1 MLEVAIRQ
9 QLGRFTLDVE
19 FRSDARVVALFGR
32 SGSGKSSVLNAI
44 AGITHPD
51 SGRIVL
57 DGEVFFQ
64 SGQRRDETTKDFG
77 RAPQPLPK
85 GLGFALRRNPTVF
98 ARPEQRQ
105 IGYVF
110 QDGLLF
116 PHLTV
121 EGNLFYGRPAV
132 QHGIAAE
139 RVISLLG
146 LSALLKRKPVALSGG
161 EQQRVAIGRAL
172 LSAPRLLLLDE
183 PLAALDAPRKAEI
196 LQYIELLRD
205 EFRIPIVLVSHAM
218 EEVTRLADTLVL
230 MDDGKVVASGSV
242 ESLMGRLDL
251 HPFTGRH
258 EAGAII
264 ETTVG
269 RHDEADDITELHF
282 QGGVL
287 RAPGVSALSGE
298 RVRVR
303 IRSRDVALALTEPQD
318 ISMLNILPGIITALR
333 EDGGATVDVQVQIGA
348 GESGAKLIARITRH
362 SASRLGLRAGLRIF
376 ALVKAISL
384 DRRSVGYA

>member
-1 MLEVAIRQ
+1 MLEVAIQQ
-9 QLGRFTLDVE
+9 QLGRFRLDVE
-19 FRSDARVVALFGR
+19 FKSDAAVVALFGR

-44 AGITHPD
+44 AGITQPAA
-51 SGRIVL
+51 GRIVL
-57 DGEVFFQ
+57 NSEVIQ
-64 SGQRRDETTKDFG
+64 DSKARI
-77 RAPQPLPK
+77 
-85 GLGFALRRNPTVF
+85 FAK
-98 ARPEQRQ
+98 PEMRH

-121 EGNLFYGRPAV
+121 ERNLFYGAKAAHPD
-132 QHGIAAE
+132 IAAD

-146 LSALLKRKPVALSGG
+146 LSALLARNPAALSGG
-161 EQQRVAIGRAL
+161 EKQRVAIGRAL
-172 LSAPRLLLLDE
+172 LSSPRLLLLDE

-205 EFRIPIVLVSHAM
+205 EFRIPIVLVSHAL
-218 EEVTRLADTLVL
+218 EEVARLADTLVL
-230 MDDGKVVASGSV
+230 MDEGRVIASGSV

-251 HPFTGRH
+251 FPLTGRH

-264 ETTVG
+264 ETTVSA
-269 RHDEADDITELHF
+269 HDEAADITTLRF
-282 QGGVL
+282 PGGEL
-287 RAPGVSALSGE
+287 RAAGVASLPGE

-303 IRSRDVALALTEPQD
+303 IRARDVALALSEPRD
-318 ISMLNILPGIITALR
+318 ISMLNILPGTITALR
-333 EDGGATVDVQVQIGA
+333 EDAGATVDVQVQIGEA
-348 GESGAKLIARITRH
+348 RLIARITRH
-362 SASRLGLRAGLRIF
+362 SASRLGLKPGLRIF

>member
-1 MLEVAIRQ
+1 MLEVAIRHT
-9 QLGRFTLDVE
+9 LGRFKLEVE
-19 FRSDARVVALFGR
+19 FQSDARVIALFGR

-44 AGITHPD
+44 AGIARPD
-51 SGRIVL
+51 SGRIAL
-57 DGEVFFQ
+57 NGEVFQ
-64 SGQRRDETTKDFG
+64 DSTQRI
-77 RAPQPLPK
+77 
-85 GLGFALRRNPTVF
+85 FAKPE
-98 ARPEQRQ
+98 ARHV
-105 IGYVF
+105 GYVF

-121 EGNLFYGRPAV
+121 ERNLFYGAKTA
-132 QHGIAAE
+132 QNGIAPD
-139 RVISLLG
+139 RVINLLG
-146 LSALLKRKPVALSGG
+146 LSALLSRQPAALSGG
-161 EQQRVAIGRAL
+161 EKQRVAIGRAL
-172 LSAPRLLLLDE
+172 LSSPRLLLLDE

-218 EEVTRLADTLVL
+218 EEVARLADTLVL

-269 RHDEADDITELHF
+269 AHDETTDITTLHF
-282 QGGVL
+282 PGGVL
-287 RAPGVSALSGE
+287 HAPGVASLPGE

-303 IRSRDVALALTEPQD
+303 IRARDVALALTEPKD
-318 ISMLNILPGIITALR
+318 ISMLNILPGTIAVLR
-333 EDGGATVDVQVQIGA
+333 EDAGATVDVQVQV
-348 GESGAKLIARITRH
+348 GEAKLIARITRH
-362 SASRLGLRAGLRIF
+362 SAARLKLTPGLRIF

>member
-1 MLEVAIRQ
+1 MLEVSICQ
-9 QLGRFTLDVE
+9 QLGRFKLDVA
-19 FRSDARVVALFGR
+19 FQSDARVIALFGR

-44 AGITHPD
+44 AGITRPD
-51 SGRIVL
+51 EGRIGL
-57 DGEVFFQ
+57 NGEVFHDTE
-64 SGQRRDETTKDFG
+64 RRI
-77 RAPQPLPK
+77 
-85 GLGFALRRNPTVF
+85 F
-98 ARPEQRQ
+98 ARPEARH

-116 PHLTV
+116 PHLSV
-121 EGNLFYGRPAV
+121 ERNLFYGAKAT
-132 QHGIAAE
+132 QNGIAPD
-139 RVISLLG
+139 RVINLLG
-146 LSALLKRKPVALSGG
+146 LSALLARKPASLSGG
-161 EQQRVAIGRAL
+161 EKQRVAIGRAL
-172 LSAPRLLLLDE
+172 LSTPRLLLLDE

-218 EEVTRLADTLVL
+218 EEVARLADTLVL
-230 MDDGKVVASGSV
+230 MDEGRVVASGSV

-264 ETTVG
+264 ETVVG
-269 RHDEADDITELHF
+269 AHDEAADITTLKF
-282 QGGVL
+282 AGGQL
-287 RAPGVSALSGE
+287 YAPGVASLPGE

-303 IRSRDVALALTEPQD
+303 IRARDVALALTEPHD
-318 ISMLNILPGIITALR
+318 ISMLNILPGTITALR
-333 EDGGATVDVQVQIGA
+333 EDAGATMDVQIQLGA
-348 GESGAKLIARITRH
+348 GEGDAKLIARITRH
-362 SASRLGLRAGLRIF
+362 SASRLALKPGMRIF

>member
-1 MLEVAIRQ
+1 VRKGKDMLEVAIRQ
-9 QLGRFTLDVE
+9 QLGRFKLDVA
-19 FRSDARVVALFGR
+19 FQSDARVVALFGR
-32 SGSGKSSVLNAI
+32 SGSGKSSVINAI
-44 AGITHPD
+44 AGVSRPD
-51 SGRIVL
+51 TGRIVL
-57 DGEVFFQ
+57 DGEVFYDSTLRIFAKPET
-64 SGQRRDETTKDFG
+64 RR
-77 RAPQPLPK
+77 
-85 GLGFALRRNPTVF
+85 
-98 ARPEQRQ
+98 

-116 PHLTV
+116 PHLSV
-121 EGNLFYGRPAV
+121 ERNLSYGRKPQQSA
-132 QHGIAAE
+132 QETE

-146 LSALLKRKPVALSGG
+146 LGSLLARKPDALSGG
-161 EQQRVAIGRAL
+161 EKQRVAIGRAL
-172 LSAPRLLLLDE
+172 LSSPRLLLLDE
-183 PLAALDAPRKAEI
+183 PLAALDSPRKAEI

-218 EEVTRLADTLVL
+218 EEVARLADTLVL
-230 MDDGKVVASGSV
+230 MDEGKVVASGSV

-269 RHDEADDITELHF
+269 THDEASDITTLNFPGGQLH
-282 QGGVL
+282 
-287 RAPGVSALSGE
+287 APGVASLSGE

-303 IRSRDVALALTEPQD
+303 IRARDVALALTEPQD
-318 ISMLNILPGIITALR
+318 ISMLNILPGTITALR
-333 EDGGATVDVQVQIGA
+333 EDAGATVDVQVQV
-348 GESGAKLIARITRH
+348 GEAKLIARITRH
-362 SASRLGLRAGLRIF
+362 SAARLKLEPDLRIF